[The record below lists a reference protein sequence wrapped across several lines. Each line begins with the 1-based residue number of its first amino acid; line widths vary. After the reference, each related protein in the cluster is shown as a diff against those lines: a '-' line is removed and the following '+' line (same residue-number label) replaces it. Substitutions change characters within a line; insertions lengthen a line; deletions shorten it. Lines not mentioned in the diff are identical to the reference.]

1 MKLFLHIFFKEFY
14 SFWPYIYIFNPFWVD
29 FHVWC
34 KTRVQF
40 HSFACGYPV
49 FPTSFLEETMDG
61 ETVSIVNSWHLC
73 QRSVD
78 CICLDLFLGSL
89 FCSIGL
95 YVYFYASTVLVL
107 ITTALYLI
115 YFKIRKYD
123 ASSLVFLSQDGFG
136 YWESFVVPY
145 EC

>member
-14 SFWPYIYIFNPFWVD
+14 SVWPYIYIFNPFWVD
-29 FHVWC
+29 FHVWY
-34 KTRVQF
+34 KIRVQF

-61 ETVSIVNSWHLC
+61 ETVSIVNSCHLC
-73 QRSVD
+73 QRSVN
-78 CICLDLFLGSL
+78 CICLGLFLGSL

-95 YVYFYASTVLVL
+95 YVCFYASTILVL